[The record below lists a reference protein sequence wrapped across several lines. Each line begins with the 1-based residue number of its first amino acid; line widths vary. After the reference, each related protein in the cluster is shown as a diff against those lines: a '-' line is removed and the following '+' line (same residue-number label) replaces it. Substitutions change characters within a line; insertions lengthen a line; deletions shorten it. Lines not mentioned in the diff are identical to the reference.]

1 MADFPSPNSA
11 LWADVLVLR
20 SAPWATTDSP
30 FYLYSVPEDLRRIVA
45 AGQLAL
51 VPFGSEL
58 VMGIIWSLDSAANN
72 FSSEWETQ
80 NIKDI
85 MDTDPVLDETRRKL
99 AEWLSETYLTPLEQC
114 VRVIIPGIAPRTK
127 IVLRAQNLPE
137 SNDTFSATEKA
148 LLGYLRSGA
157 PIDEKTARE
166 ALGAQKGAKFIH
178 ALEQSGAIM
187 REAYKTKERSSS
199 EIQLR
204 LAVTTETAE
213 TWRGAAM
220 QELAPPDTRPIMRE
234 EKQPKRRAIRKG
246 KGGFLREIASN
257 AAPYAHAPIINPLL
271 PVRRAAQLRAAIA
284 IIDMLLVNP
293 AGEHGL
299 RETMRIARAPQSAL
313 NLLLQDQIIIQENPA
328 EQITIEKKAAPHILN
343 EEQTNALRMMIDAM
357 DAGLEQTLLSEEER
371 QTPELQRALR
381 PILLFGVTG
390 SGKTEVYLQA
400 LAAAIE
406 SGRRGLALVPE
417 IALTPQTL
425 KRFESRFPG
434 KVAALH
440 SALTPQERLKTW
452 RKIRRGE
459 ADVVIGSRSALFAPL
474 ANIGLIILDEEHDAS
489 YKQDSRQPMYH
500 TRDAA
505 IFLGRMLGA
514 AVVLGSATPAVETFY
529 RAQTGEYALA
539 ELRQRPAAAAQF
551 SVPAAQDTAE
561 DTALQVD
568 NGLSPVAIVDL
579 RDELQ
584 AGHTSILSRMLLQ
597 SLRETMEK
605 KEQAILFLNR
615 RGAAS
620 CVLCRSCG
628 YVARCGHCDAPLT
641 FHLRES
647 ALLCH
652 YCGWREPQPNHC
664 LRCGSDQ
671 IRYFGV
677 GAERVEATVRELFPK
692 ARVLRW
698 DADTAR
704 GLKEHQRF
712 SQALLGQEADII
724 IGTQMIAKGLD
735 APLVTLVGII
745 AADIALYLPDYRA
758 NERIFQTLT
767 QVAGRA
773 GRGDKPGN
781 VILQTFNPQHFCI
794 ETASRH
800 DYRGFYA
807 TEISARAAYGYPPL
821 RRFIKM
827 TFAHK
832 DRRTTQLE
840 ALAMGDYL
848 GRVIANIAAPD
859 TDIVGPAPA
868 FMEKARDYFHW
879 QLIIRSP
886 DPAMVLRAIGPHT
899 LKHGWS
905 IDVDPMSSL

>member
-1 MADFPSPNSA
+1 M
-11 LWADVLVLR
+11 
-20 SAPWATTDSP
+20 
-30 FYLYSVPEDLRRIVA
+30 
-45 AGQLAL
+45 
-51 VPFGSEL
+51 
-58 VMGIIWSLDSAANN
+58 
-72 FSSEWETQ
+72 
-80 NIKDI
+80 
-85 MDTDPVLDETRRKL
+85 
-99 AEWLSETYLTPLEQC
+99 
-114 VRVIIPGIAPRTK
+114 
-127 IVLRAQNLPE
+127 
-137 SNDTFSATEKA
+137 
-148 LLGYLRSGA
+148 
-157 PIDEKTARE
+157 
-166 ALGAQKGAKFIH
+166 
-178 ALEQSGAIM
+178 
-187 REAYKTKERSSS
+187 
-199 EIQLR
+199 
-204 LAVTTETAE
+204 
-213 TWRGAAM
+213 
-220 QELAPPDTRPIMRE
+220 
-234 EKQPKRRAIRKG
+234 
-246 KGGFLREIASN
+246 
-257 AAPYAHAPIINPLL
+257 
-271 PVRRAAQLRAAIA
+271 
-284 IIDMLLVNP
+284 
-293 AGEHGL
+293 
-299 RETMRIARAPQSAL
+299 RETMRMARAPKSAL
-313 NLLLQDQIIIQENPA
+313 NLLLQEHLIIQEISSAPSDA
-328 EQITIEKKAAPHILN
+328 DAQTAPHILN
-343 EEQTNALRMMIDAM
+343 EDQANALRMITDAM
-357 DAGLEQTLLSEEER
+357 DAGLEQTLVSEQER
-371 QTPELQRALR
+371 QTPELQRAVR

-434 KVAALH
+434 RVAALH

-474 ANIGLIILDEEHDAS
+474 SNIGLIILDEEHDAS

-500 TRDAA
+500 ARDAA
-505 IFLGRMLGA
+505 IFLGGMLGA
-514 AVVLGSATPAVETFY
+514 AVALGSATPAVESYY
-529 RAQTGEYALA
+529 RAQNGEYALA
-539 ELRQRPAAAAQF
+539 ELRQRPTAALAQSSDSVTPDFADEAA
-551 SVPAAQDTAE
+551 PPE
-561 DTALQVD
+561 D
-568 NGLSPVAIVDL
+568 NGLSPVTIVDL

-584 AGHTSILSRMLLQ
+584 AGHTSILSRLLLQ
-597 SLRETMEK
+597 RLRETMEK

-677 GAERVEATVRELFPK
+677 GAERVEATVRELFPT

-773 GRGDKPGN
+773 GRGSRPGN

-794 ETASRH
+794 ETASLH
-800 DYRGFYA
+800 DYRGFYD
-807 TEISARAAYGYPPL
+807 TEISARAAFGYPPL

-886 DPAMVLRAIGPHT
+886 NPAMVLRAIGPHT